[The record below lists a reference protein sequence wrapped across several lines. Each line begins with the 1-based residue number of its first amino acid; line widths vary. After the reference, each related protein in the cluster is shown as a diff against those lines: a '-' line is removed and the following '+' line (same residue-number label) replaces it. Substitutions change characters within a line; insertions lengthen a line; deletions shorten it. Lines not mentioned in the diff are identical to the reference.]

1 MRKIVDSNY
10 LQSPKLREY
19 LSETRKNIAVVID
32 YAAMEALKGDTL
44 ASIFKSIEILAE
56 FPDQVEVLKSTS
68 IICQLKGRRC
78 GMTRRMIDKGQ
89 TTGFASWLHGLA
101 RAKTGDE
108 DLQRQLLEAG
118 KDADAH
124 MNRMLSDA
132 QTYAKN
138 LVEAS
143 KHYAQAELKI
153 LRKGEPITEEL
164 FDKITK
170 NILEMAAFLFAAH
183 PGIKELPP
191 ASELPYTFIF
201 RYAMCGYLLALR
213 WLSLGGFKDAKPERI
228 RNDIV
233 DVTFSAY
240 GTHFQGVLSGFAM
253 THEIHDNA
261 RALLKLFL
269 AVPPPRLA

>member
-32 YAAMEALKGDTL
+32 YAAMEALKGNTL
-44 ASIFKSIEILAE
+44 ASIFKSMEILAE
-56 FPDQVEVLKSTS
+56 FPDQVEVLKSTGVIS
-68 IICQLKGRRC
+68 QLKGRRC

-89 TTGFASWLHGLA
+89 TIGFAGWLHGLA
-101 RAKTGDE
+101 RAKAGDKN
-108 DLQRQLLEAG
+108 LQRQLLEAG
-118 KDADAH
+118 TEADTH
-124 MNRMLSDA
+124 MNRMLAAA
-132 QTYAKN
+132 QTYAKG
-138 LVEAS
+138 LEKAS
-143 KHYAQAELKI
+143 KHYTQVELKS
-153 LRKGEPITEEL
+153 LRQDEPITEEL

-183 PGIKELPP
+183 PEFKELPP
-191 ASELPYTFIF
+191 AAELPYTFIF

-233 DVTFSAY
+233 DITFSAY
-240 GTHFQGVLSGFAM
+240 GTHFQGVLSADAM
-253 THEIHDNA
+253 TKEIHDNA
-261 RALLKLFL
+261 RSLLKLFL
-269 AVPPPRLA
+269 AVPPPRLD